1 MMMLGRLK
9 FEGVGKM
16 DFDEN
21 GETDL
26 SFLLKMGTYKL
37 HRRELAR
44 PSKFYKSTSMLEEIE
59 HFRASIAM

>member
-26 SFLLKMGTYKL
+26 NFLLKMGTYKL
-37 HRRELAR
+37 HRQELAR
-44 PSKFYKSTSMLEEIE
+44 PSNSI
-59 HFRASIAM
+59 RAHQCLKRLNTLDCQ